1 MCYGH
6 MKTSGWIEFQYKLPY
21 SAIDGR
27 TPPYDFP
34 VVVATKFNDKISY
47 EINTARIISET
58 YIKHPALREFIRA
71 WRPIEEYIE
80 PRG

>member
-1 MCYGH
+1 

-34 VVVATKFNDKISY
+34 ILVARGLGDKVSYVVTTAKEASEMY
-47 EINTARIISET
+47 NT
-58 YIKHPALREFIRA
+58 HPRLRENLLA
-71 WRPIEEYIE
+71 WRPIEEYKK

>member
-1 MCYGH
+1 

-34 VVVATKFNDKISY
+34 ILVAQRLGDKISY
-47 EINTARIISET
+47 VVTTAKEASKLYDVYPRIRGN
-58 YIKHPALREFIRA
+58 LLA